1 MSAVEPKPAP
11 RRVRF
16 TLRGLLL
23 VVTAIAVGT
32 AWLSHHYRR
41 STEEANYV
49 NELSSKIEG
58 ACFLVDGSPFPP
70 DYLFK
75 VTYDYQYDHEGNF
88 LDDAKPWG
96 PDWLRGWLGNHL
108 FDRVHSIEINTCDD
122 FDINGTPSY
131 LHPGVSSFIGIEQLR
146 DIKKI
151 SIIARL
157 DKVNCDALNGLS
169 QLNSLTI
176 KSPKNGFPLDAI
188 SNIHTLKNLDVDGE
202 VIASSRPLMFELRS
216 LAWQNGTEKSL
227 RSLSN
232 ENLEGLEVFGNLSKL
247 ESVSLRKCDA
257 SFTLATKSNLFSL
270 KRLKLGDCEKL
281 QKLDSL
287 ENSPLECVEIDSCQG
302 IRDLSALASAPLRRL
317 ILRDCQGLETLD
329 CLAENSTLKE
339 IELARICDLNDGKTF
354 FPAVERIAIVGIPV
368 THLGFLSKSE
378 NLQSACLVDSP
389 IEDLAVLSELKEL
402 RQLHFRQLNVR
413 EIDVPLNQIES
424 FICHGEIERLTILT
438 TKNNRLKR
446 FLLSGRYLRGP
457 ATIKSL
463 DCLRLAKS
471 KTVVLGN
478 QSLVNIDGLAGSLAV
493 VEEIVFHDNRALE
506 NFDTLE
512 SNMPSLTKLWV
523 PRHDLL
529 LPIPT
534 GRRRF
539 LERER
544 VDSWGETDPLIIFRS
559 EYRQLHHGDGEAPK
573 PK

>member
-32 AWLSHHYRR
+32 AWLSHHYLR

-146 DIKKI
+146 DIEKI

-157 DKVNCDALNGLS
+157 DKVNCDALNGLC

-188 SNIHTLKNLDVDGE
+188 SNIHTLKNLEVDGE
-202 VIASSRPLMFELRS
+202 VIASSRPLTFELR
-216 LAWQNGTEKSL
+216 
-227 RSLSN
+227 
-232 ENLEGLEVFGNLSKL
+232 FGNLSKL

-257 SFTLATKSNLFSL
+257 SFTLATKANLFSL

-287 ENSPLECVEIDSCQG
+287 ENSPLEYLEI
-302 IRDLSALASAPLRRL
+302 AAPLRRL

-389 IEDLAVLSELKEL
+389 
-402 RQLHFRQLNVR
+402 
-413 EIDVPLNQIES
+413 
-424 FICHGEIERLTILT
+424 
-438 TKNNRLKR
+438 
-446 FLLSGRYLRGP
+446 
-457 ATIKSL
+457 
-463 DCLRLAKS
+463 
-471 KTVVLGN
+471 
-478 QSLVNIDGLAGSLAV
+478 
-493 VEEIVFHDNRALE
+493 
-506 NFDTLE
+506 
-512 SNMPSLTKLWV
+512 
-523 PRHDLL
+523 
-529 LPIPT
+529 
-534 GRRRF
+534 
-539 LERER
+539 
-544 VDSWGETDPLIIFRS
+544 
-559 EYRQLHHGDGEAPK
+559 
-573 PK
+573 